1 VLAAVILTIGVATPA
16 VGVPSISKV
25 YRVAKAL
32 RTARTAN
39 KGPKVV
45 ERQRLDIPAAPNDF
59 AESDIRCPR
68 GYTAVAIGLG
78 LGALD
83 PTFFASYGNGAL
95 GSMYNSSDTAVV
107 SGDAF
112 VECVKSRS
120 YTSQSA
126 SVPRMRAPTRLGRDF
141 ASGRRPPSPPC
152 GASRVPHRG
161 SAPR

>member
-59 AESDIRCPR
+59 AEFDIRCPR
-68 GYTAVAIGLG
+68 G
-78 LGALD
+78 
-83 PTFFASYGNGAL
+83 
-95 GSMYNSSDTAVV
+95 
-107 SGDAF
+107 
-112 VECVKSRS
+112 
-120 YTSQSA
+120 
-126 SVPRMRAPTRLGRDF
+126 
-141 ASGRRPPSPPC
+141 
-152 GASRVPHRG
+152 
-161 SAPR
+161 

>member
-25 YRVAKAL
+25 YRVAKKAL

-59 AESDIRCPR
+59 AEFDIRCPR
-68 GYTAVAIGLG
+68 GYTAVGIGLG

-83 PTFFASYGNGAL
+83 PTFFASYGNGTL
-95 GSMYNSSDTAVV
+95 GSMYNSVGHRRRQRRRDLGVRQEPQLHVAVRV
-107 SGDAF
+107 GAAN
-112 VECVKSRS
+112 
-120 YTSQSA
+120 Q
-126 SVPRMRAPTRLGRDF
+126 PR
-141 ASGRRPPSPPC
+141 
-152 GASRVPHRG
+152 
-161 SAPR
+161 